1 MWKLCKVREKAE
13 TGPSYSRGCA
23 ANGTDLSHQGWREKL
38 VGTEQLKEFS
48 TFPQGL
54 LLLLVL

>member
-1 MWKLCKVREKAE
+1 MVEQKAE
-13 TGPSYSRGCA
+13 TGASYSRGSEA
-23 ANGTDLSHQGWREKL
+23 DGTDLSHQGWREKS
-38 VGTEQLKEFS
+38 VGTEELKEFS